1 VLKTFLFSLLA
12 IATVTASL
20 CWDAQPGLA
29 SGDDAPWC
37 LMGYEGNLRCYYATS
52 QACLQEIAGGSRGFC
67 IQDPAGS
74 AAGTAA
80 PPEQRASRR
89 RNR

>member
-1 VLKTFLFSLLA
+1 
-12 IATVTASL
+12 
-20 CWDAQPGLA
+20 
-29 SGDDAPWC
+29 
-37 LMGYEGNLRCYYATS
+37 MGYEGNLRCYYATS